1 MPMMHS
7 GTNTHVSHIHETSM
21 TSHAENDFHTMAEL
35 LDRKDIFVFPF
46 SLAPESANPSGSV
59 NFSKVSHAKLDLLVS
74 GMHNMTDGAG
84 TAVTSAVTDDYQ
96 VDVYG
101 VNYNWLALKDGR
113 GHISFA

>member
-1 MPMMHS
+1 MK
-7 GTNTHVSHIHETSM
+7 
-21 TSHAENDFHTMAEL
+21 AC
-35 LDRKDIFVFPF
+35 FVFPF

-59 NFSKVSHAKLDLLVS
+59 NFSKVSHAKLDLLVL

-84 TAVTSAVTDDYQ
+84 GAVTTAVTDDYQ